1 MSDGT
6 PKRRSLSFVLIMM
19 LVGVALA
26 ADAEAQS
33 FVSPS
38 FGYNFSG
45 DSGCQTATDCED
57 KNWNMGVSFGAL
69 GRLLGFEVEVMWEDD
84 FSGDAAD
91 RTSDVL
97 TAMGNLMLA
106 PKISLVQPYALAGIG
121 LIRTSIEDRVAGTSE
136 DENQVGWTVG
146 GGLIVFVSQH
156 VGLKGDV
163 RYYHAFSA
171 LEFVGIDFAEDTEI
185 DFGRAAFGVIFKF

>member
-163 RYYHAFSA
+163 RYYHAFDA
-171 LEFVGIDFAEDTEI
+171 LEIVGINFAEDTEI
-185 DFGRAAFGVIFKF
+185 DFGRASFGVIFKF

>member
-1 MSDGT
+1 MSHAT
-6 PKRRSLSFVLIMM
+6 PNRRLLSFVFIMM

-45 DSGCQTATDCED
+45 DSGCQAATDCED
-57 KNWNMGVSFGAL
+57 KNWNLGVSFGAL
-69 GRLLGFEVEVMWEDD
+69 GRFLGFEIEVMWEDD
-84 FSGDAAD
+84 FSGDVAD
-91 RTSDVL
+91 QTSGVL
-97 TAMGNLMLA
+97 TGMGNLMLA
-106 PKISLVQPYALAGIG
+106 PRISLVQPYGLAGIG

-136 DENQVGWTVG
+136 DENQIGWTVG
-146 GGLIVFVSQH
+146 GGLIVFLSQH

-163 RYYHAFSA
+163 RYYHAFNA
-171 LEFVGIDFAEDTEI
+171 LELVGIDLAQDTEI
-185 DFGRAAFGVIFKF
+185 DFGRASFGAIFKF